1 MAHGRGV
8 GPLDS
13 NGTSYED
20 PVHAPAE
27 QAGHPD
33 HRQGRGPEEVGG
45 LMVEHDRAGAGR
57 GQEQAGGDDGVQEAV
72 LVQDLPL
79 PAAMRGP
86 HQRLRPPREQW
97 IVRDKPADD
106 GLAEPEQPAVAVE
119 PEPTESFQ
127 DAAAHSSLLTGLVQ
141 SCMAG
146 LARSLLWP
154 EGSKGYDF
162 WAEKYYKF

>member
-1 MAHGRGV
+1 MSYHPFPQLYMAHGRGV

-97 IVRDKPADD
+97 IVRDNPADD

-119 PEPTESFQ
+119 PEPTRVLSRRGRTLKPPDRFGSVL
-127 DAAAHSSLLTGLVQ
+127 HGWS
-141 SCMAG
+141 
-146 LARSLLWP
+146 RSLFAL
-154 EGSKGYDF
+154 
-162 WAEKYYKF
+162 A